1 MNPVTAA
8 LNDFID
14 GAKLAPL
21 WLRVG
26 WEQVIARFRR
36 TILGPFWLSANLLAI
51 SFSLSF
57 VFGGL
62 LGQDTRS
69 TFPLI
74 ISGILSW
81 SIIGGLLGEAAGVFI
96 GSAGL
101 MHTQKLPLTFHVFLL
116 MHRAFINFV
125 AQLIAFWVVL
135 TILRLGAPPTWQF
148 IPGLAIALISGFFL
162 SLIIAIPSTRYRD
175 INQFVQFSVQ
185 VLFFLTPIFWSPAQ
199 MQGKR
204 RIILEVN
211 PLAHLLEIVRQPLMG
226 RVAAP
231 GDWIFSISFALALAV
246 ISFVMLIFFR
256 RRIVFWL

>member
-1 MNPVTAA
+1 MNPVVAA
-8 LNDFID
+8 LNDFVD

-21 WLRVG
+21 WMRVG

-36 TILGPFWLSANLLAI
+36 TVLGPFWLSANLLAI

-57 VFGGL
+57 IFGGL

-69 TFPLI
+69 NFPLI

-81 SIIGGLLGEAAGVFI
+81 SIIGALLGEAASVFI

-101 MHTQKLPLTFHVFLL
+101 MHTQKLPLTFHVFLM
-116 MHRAFINFV
+116 MHRAFINFM

-135 TILRLGAPPTWQF
+135 AVLRLGSVPTWQL
-148 IPGLAIALISGFFL
+148 IPGLAIVLACGFFM
-162 SLIIAIPSTRYRD
+162 SLIVAIPSTRFRD

-185 VLFFLTPIFWSPAQ
+185 VLFFLTPIFWAPNQ
-199 MQGKR
+199 MSAKKR
-204 RIILEVN
+204 FAVEFN
-211 PLAHLLEIVRQPLMG
+211 PFAHLLELIRQPLLG
-226 RVAAP
+226 RVAP
-231 GDWIFSISFALALAV
+231 MEHWVFSLGFLAALAL
-246 ISFVMLIFFR
+246 ISVVMMALYR